1 MQNTDT
7 SHPPGARPRISVPFN
22 TVRFWLCPECKRHV
36 PVRKDA
42 CICGFDRTTVPVQI
56 HEVPMHAPQ
65 SQPQERSAF
74 ATLWPFAV
82 IAVLVGWIAHD
93 RLQREPAD
101 ALENA
106 SAAVAVSPV
115 ATPIPVSVDVVEAR
129 HDGTDPRSPQDSSLH
144 PATPQPQIPRI
155 EVPRQEIAPAAR
167 ASGEDE
173 YERQRRE
180 QEAARRQQE
189 TEWRTRASMAIGL
202 LRTTYAGYRSQ
213 VCSEARG
220 GIAVSTTRDNQG
232 AYVSA
237 RAEAQALEESA
248 RVAGVPPDWVRVPW
262 SEFPKPEDTASG
274 GYNPAAVAERWNCGN
289 VTGWGH

>member
-1 MQNTDT
+1 M
-7 SHPPGARPRISVPFN
+7 SVSFN

-36 PVRKDA
+36 PARKDA
-42 CICGFDRTTVPVQI
+42 CICGFDRTTAAVQI
-56 HEVPMHAPQ
+56 PEAPIHAPQ
-65 SQPQERSAF
+65 SRLQERSAF

-93 RLQREPAD
+93 RLQSEPAD

-106 SAAVAVSPV
+106 SPPVAVSPV
-115 ATPIPVSVDVVEAR
+115 ATTNPVSVEVVEAR
-129 HDGTDPRSPQDSSLH
+129 HDGTDTRSPQHSSP
-144 PATPQPQIPRI
+144 PATPQPPVLRI
-155 EVPRQEIAPAAR
+155 EVPRQESAPASR
-167 ASGEDE
+167 VSGEDE
-173 YERQRRE
+173 DERRRREEEAARRE
-180 QEAARRQQE
+180 QEL
-189 TEWRTRASMAIGL
+189 EWRTRASRLIGL
-202 LRTTYAGYRSQ
+202 LRTALAGYRSQ

-248 RVAGVPPDWVRVPW
+248 RVAGVPPDWVRISW
-262 SEFPKPEDTASG
+262 SEFPEPEDTASG
-274 GYNPAAVAERWNCGN
+274 GYNPAAVAARWNCGN